1 MKIEFEGPKSKLTF
15 ADYNSH
21 QSNYDYVKLKYDLV
35 INPTPEHSFGTKN
48 FLKFFH
54 LENFSTSYHSL
65 WGLLHSKG

>member
-35 INPTPEHSFGTKN
+35 INPTPELIWKK
-48 FLKFFH
+48 KFF
-54 LENFSTSYHSL
+54 
-65 WGLLHSKG
+65 